1 MSKASIKRHADF
13 RKKAAKEIL
22 SAGGRIIKD
31 DEYNLVIDLDTKR
44 IGLVTFTMF
53 KYDYDHRPKD
63 ELYSV
68 YARTPLTLTKDELTA
83 IATKVNSV
91 FQECGEGT
99 MNPFSGK
106 WNIHGKN
113 VEGVLSELRDHRLQW
128 LMQEG

>member
-22 SAGGRIIKD
+22 AAGGRIIKD

-53 KYDYDHRPKD
+53 KGDYNDRPND
-63 ELYSV
+63 ELYTI
-68 YARTPLTLTKDELTA
+68 YARASFDLTKDEMTA
-83 IATKVNSV
+83 TATKVNDRFGGPPFHS
-91 FQECGEGT
+91 

-106 WNIHGKN
+106 WNIHYSTAN
-113 VEGVLSELRDHRLQW
+113 DALYVLSDRLCW
-128 LMQEG
+128 LMEKG

>member
-68 YARTPLTLTKDELTA
+68 YARTPLDITKDEMTA
-83 IATKVNSV
+83 IATKVNNKYGGAPLHS
-91 FQECGEGT
+91 

-106 WNIHGKN
+106 WNIHYSTAN
-113 VEGVLSELRDHRLQW
+113 DALYVLSDRLCW
-128 LMQEG
+128 LMEKG